1 MFSSAS
7 LSQLSKMKVDIMK
20 YQRDLQ
26 DKFDKNISYFDKLI
40 SELNT
45 STIQNKKNFLDFC
58 DKNNISVNEYSEL
71 YNCLYEMFTNI
82 CLFNTDGLLG
92 LFQGKQA
99 EWGTLKV
106 TLSKEDFP
114 KFNNDIVHEETIIY
128 RGMSEIEF
136 EKKDFT
142 QHWTTDLDIAR
153 KFAFDTYS
161 DSPRGIVV
169 CAKIDKDD
177 VIYYECNSHEKEIIP
192 IVRKIKD
199 PVIFEK

>member
-1 MFSSAS
+1 M
-7 LSQLSKMKVDIMK
+7 
-20 YQRDLQ
+20 
-26 DKFDKNISYFDKLI
+26 
-40 SELNT
+40 
-45 STIQNKKNFLDFC
+45 
-58 DKNNISVNEYSEL
+58 
-71 YNCLYEMFTNI
+71 
-82 CLFNTDGLLG
+82 G
-92 LFQGKQA
+92 LFKGKQA

-142 QHWTTDLDIAR
+142 QHWTTDLNIAR

-161 DSPRGIVV
+161 DSPRGIVIV
-169 CAKIDKDD
+169 AKIDKDD
-177 VIYYECNSHEKEIIP
+177 VIYYEDTSHEKEILP
-192 IVRKIKD
+192 IIGKIKD